1 MIKRGNKH
9 ICFICKTQFYDMGVE
24 NAQCP
29 NCLLKNE
36 IRNEN
41 KKLSG
46 KSYSNKDLRKK
57 FPDAKIIILEIIDQG
72 NCIARDVYDKNI
84 SFQKNDLYS
93 EGWLITLPSNIKNEK
108 IVYNKLIINLS
119 TPPETGLIS
128 FLESNSFKGLG
139 EIQSKKLVKDYGF
152 SFIRVLNQTTKQISK
167 QLDISEK
174 LATVLQ
180 QGWKATLGIIFL
192 KFF

>member
-1 MIKRGNKH
+1 
-9 ICFICKTQFYDMGVE
+9 MGVD

-46 KSYSNKDLRKK
+46 KNYLIKIYKK

-84 SFQKNDLYS
+84 SFQK
-93 EGWLITLPSNIKNEK
+93 
-108 IVYNKLIINLS
+108 
-119 TPPETGLIS
+119 
-128 FLESNSFKGLG
+128 
-139 EIQSKKLVKDYGF
+139 
-152 SFIRVLNQTTKQISK
+152 
-167 QLDISEK
+167 
-174 LATVLQ
+174 
-180 QGWKATLGIIFL
+180 
-192 KFF
+192 